1 MKFTKERIRQII
13 IEEIQ
18 AESAALAALKMA
30 KDQKDRRSQD
40 SSMFHEP
47 SAFEED
53 IEALLGA
60 LSKNT
65 KALAMKLMEMG
76 FVEQVKYILQTSG
89 VMLEQVTPEQDDEI
103 YAMLL
108 NLIGN

>member
-53 IEALLGA
+53 IEALLSV
-60 LSKNT
+60 LSEKT
-65 KALAMKLMEMG
+65 KALAMKLVEMG
-76 FVEQVKYILQTSG
+76 FIEQVKYILQTSG
-89 VMLEQVTPEQDDEI
+89 VMLEQATPEQDDEI

-108 NLIGN
+108 NLIG

>member
-1 MKFTKERIRQII
+1 MKFTKERIKQII

-18 AESAALAALKMA
+18 AESAAGAALVMA
-30 KDQKDRRSQD
+30 KNQKDRRSQD

-53 IEALLGA
+53 IEALLSV
-60 LSKNT
+60 LSEKT
-65 KALAMKLMEMG
+65 KALAMKLVEMG
-76 FVEQVKYILQTSG
+76 FIEQVKYILQTSG

-108 NLIGN
+108 NLIG

>member
-1 MKFTKERIRQII
+1 MKFTKERIKQII

-30 KDQKDRRSQD
+30 KDQKTRRSQD

-47 SAFEED
+47 SAFEKD
-53 IEALLGA
+53 LEAL
-60 LSKNT
+60 SEKT
-65 KALAMKLMEMG
+65 KALAMKLVEMG
-76 FVEQVKYILQTSG
+76 FIEQVKYILQTSG

-108 NLIGN
+108 NLIG

>member
-1 MKFTKERIRQII
+1 
-13 IEEIQ
+13 
-18 AESAALAALKMA
+18 MA

-53 IEALLGA
+53 IEALLSV
-60 LSKNT
+60 LSEKT
-65 KALAMKLMEMG
+65 KALAMKLVEMG
-76 FVEQVKYILQTSG
+76 FIEQVKYILQTSG

-108 NLIGN
+108 NLIG

>member
-53 IEALLGA
+53 IEALLSV
-60 LSKNT
+60 LSEKT
-65 KALAMKLMEMG
+65 KALAMKLVEMG
-76 FVEQVKYILQTSG
+76 FIEQVKYILQTSG

-108 NLIGN
+108 NLIG

>member
-13 IEEIQ
+13 KEEIQ

-30 KDQKDRRSQD
+30 KDQKNRRNQD

-47 SAFEED
+47 SAFDED
-53 IEALLGA
+53 LAA
-60 LSKNT
+60 LSEKT
-65 KALAMKLMEMG
+65 RALATKLMEMG
-76 FVEQVKYILQTSG
+76 FMEQVKYILQTAG
-89 VMLEQVTPEQDDEI
+89 IMLEQVTPEQDDEI

-108 NLIGN
+108 NLIG

>member
-13 IEEIQ
+13 IEEVQ
-18 AESAALAALKMA
+18 AESAALTALKMA

-53 IEALLGA
+53 IEALLSV
-60 LSKNT
+60 LSDKT
-65 KALAMKLMEMG
+65 RALASKLLEMG
-76 FVEQVKYILQTSG
+76 FVEQVKYILQTAG
-89 VMLEQVTPEQDDEI
+89 VMLEQVTPERDDEV

-108 NLIGN
+108 DLLGN

>member
-1 MKFTKERIRQII
+1 MKFTKERIKQII

-18 AESAALAALKMA
+18 TESATVAALKMA
-30 KDQKDRRSQD
+30 KDQKTRRSQD

-53 IEALLGA
+53 LAA
-60 LSKNT
+60 LSEKT
-65 KALAMKLMEMG
+65 KALAMKLVEMG
-76 FVEQVKYILQTSG
+76 FIEQVKYILQTSG

-108 NLIGN
+108 NLIG